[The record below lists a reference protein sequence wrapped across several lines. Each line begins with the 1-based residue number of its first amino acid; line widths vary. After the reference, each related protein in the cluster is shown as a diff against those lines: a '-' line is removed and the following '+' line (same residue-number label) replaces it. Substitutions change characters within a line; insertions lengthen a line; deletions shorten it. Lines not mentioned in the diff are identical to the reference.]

1 MDRIEKTGKNVQ
13 AALNNKLLTP
23 SEVSNLLGVTTGT
36 LQVWRT
42 TRRYPLSFVK
52 IGSRVMY
59 RESAVFEFIER
70 RAVSC

>member
-59 RESAVFEFIER
+59 RESAVLEFIER
-70 RAVSC
+70 RTVSC